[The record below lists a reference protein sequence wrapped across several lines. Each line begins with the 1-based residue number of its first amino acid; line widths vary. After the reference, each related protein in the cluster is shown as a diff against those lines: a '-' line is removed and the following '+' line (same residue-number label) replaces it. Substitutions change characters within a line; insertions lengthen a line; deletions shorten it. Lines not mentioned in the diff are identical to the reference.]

1 MNYSMRGLL
10 TEADLAGKPGE
21 DYVRLRALL
30 GGDDE
35 GQWVA
40 GVSYWSSYVTVI
52 DLQGNGS
59 SDFRQAS

>member
-1 MNYSMRGLL
+1 MNYSMRGML
-10 TEADLAGKPGE
+10 TEAELAGKSVE

-30 GGDDE
+30 DGDDE

-52 DLQGNGS
+52 ELQGAGTP
-59 SDFRQAS
+59 DVRQAS